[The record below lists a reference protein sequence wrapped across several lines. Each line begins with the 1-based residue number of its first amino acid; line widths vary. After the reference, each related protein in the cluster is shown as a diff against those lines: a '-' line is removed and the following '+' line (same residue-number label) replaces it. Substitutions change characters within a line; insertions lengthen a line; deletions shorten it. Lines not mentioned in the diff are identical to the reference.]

1 MQSFGQ
7 GINKYK
13 FKNNK
18 RKLLSKTTILINKF
32 GLGNDTVV
40 PIISIGHSALNNKKN
55 NYDIYT
61 FTTDMILRQQ
71 LITLT

>member
-7 GINKYK
+7 AINKYK

-18 RKLLSKTTILINKF
+18 RKLLSKNTILINKF

-40 PIISIGHSALNNKKN
+40 PIISIGHSALNNKK
-55 NYDIYT
+55 
-61 FTTDMILRQQ
+61 
-71 LITLT
+71 